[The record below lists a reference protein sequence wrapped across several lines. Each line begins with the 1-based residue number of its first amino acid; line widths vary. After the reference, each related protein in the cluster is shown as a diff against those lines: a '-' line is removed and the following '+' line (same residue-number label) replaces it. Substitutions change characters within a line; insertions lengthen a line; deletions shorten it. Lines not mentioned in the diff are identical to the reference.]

1 MLVSIASSTTTGS
14 SLSPSALSELR
25 SLTSEAIQL
34 DADRGIF
41 LRFIESR
48 MLRMAPNCSALVGT
62 HLAARLVAQAGGLRA
77 LASMPACNVMLIGQ
91 QKQTFEGTG
100 LALPRHS
107 GILYQSDLV
116 QSAPAA
122 LRQKTARIV
131 ANKLTLAA
139 RIDAQNAQNGENGAE
154 YRRTI
159 QEKVA
164 KWQEPTPGM
173 REKALPV
180 PRDEPK
186 KRRGGRRVRKMKEAR
201 QPSEIQ
207 KQLNRRRFGVAAT
220 SYADEAMGIEN
231 GMLENGG
238 NFAKLIV
245 KKTMLCR
252 R

>member
-1 MLVSIASSTTTGS
+1 
-14 SLSPSALSELR
+14 
-25 SLTSEAIQL
+25 
-34 DADRGIF
+34 
-41 LRFIESR
+41 
-48 MLRMAPNCSALVGT
+48 
-62 HLAARLVAQAGGLRA
+62 
-77 LASMPACNVMLIGQ
+77 MPACNVMLIGQ

-245 KKTMLCR
+245 KKTKLCR